1 MAAPGIKR
9 LAVDS
14 NLLFDLA
21 AGEDFAH
28 TFLESFQERGYSFR
42 APPTVVEELV
52 FISLKRTTRDPSE
65 IAICGLAQMALQNML
80 SWQITPFDLPP
91 VGRGI
96 TEQFARILQQRGH
109 LPEGEFNDG
118 LILAETSLAGI
129 PVLVTNDRHL
139 TDIDP
144 VQLRLSFE
152 SSDLTPVAVSRPGAM
167 LRALARS

>member
-1 MAAPGIKR
+1 MAAPGIKK

-21 AGEDFAH
+21 AGKDFAH
-28 TFLESFQERGYSFR
+28 TFREAFQERGYSFR
-42 APPTVVEELV
+42 APPTVVAELV
-52 FISLKRTTRDPSE
+52 FISLKPTARNSFEAAPGS
-65 IAICGLAQMALQNML
+65 LARIALQSML
-80 SWQITPFDLPP
+80 SWQIAPFDLPP
-91 VGRGI
+91 VGHGI
-96 TEQFARILQQRGH
+96 TEQFARMLQQRGY

-129 PVLVTNDRHL
+129 PVLVTNDHHL

-152 SSDLTPVAVSRPGAM
+152 SSDLTPVIVSRPGAM
-167 LRALARS
+167 LRALAKS